1 MGLNIIKVIQF
12 EGPDHVLV
20 WKHPAEDFNTLSQL
34 IVHESQEAVL
44 LKDGRAADLFGP
56 GRYTLE
62 TENIPLLRQII
73 GIPLNG
79 KSPFH
84 CEVYFINK
92 AEILNVLWGTSQPL
106 LIQDPVYHIILPVRA
121 NGQFGLRVVDGRKLL
136 VKLVG
141 TTADMTK
148 TKAAELFKGMLM
160 TKVKNLI
167 ADLITEKQIS
177 FVDIHRYL
185 DEISERILEHMA
197 PMYAEYGME
206 VVNFFVNSISV
217 PENDPGYCRIRTALA
232 AAKEKEL
239 LAKGAK
245 AEMEIL
251 GYSYQEKRT
260 YDVLEKA
267 AQNEGGGAELV
278 GAGIGMGLGVHVGS
292 AVGNAMQDA
301 MQSISGMSGN
311 IAPDMARSGAPCAA
325 EKIAAE
331 GGASGAA
338 GNRAARADGIFCP
351 ACGTKLPDNAK
362 FCFECGVKIARSC
375 PDCGAQLQPGAKF
388 CLECGK
394 KLQ

>member
-34 IVHESQEAVL
+34 IVHESQEAIL
-44 LKDGRAADLFGP
+44 LQNGQAADLFGP

-62 TENIPLLRQII
+62 TENIPILRRII
-73 GIPLNG
+73 GIPLSG
-79 KSPFH
+79 RSPFH

-121 NGQFGLRVVDGRKLL
+121 NGQFGLRVTDGRKLL

-141 TTADMTK
+141 TTSDMTK
-148 TKAAELFKGMLM
+148 TKVAELFKGMLM

-167 ADLITEKQIS
+167 ADLIAEKQIS
-177 FVDIHRYL
+177 FVEIHSYL

-206 VVNFFVNSISV
+206 ITNFFVNSISV
-217 PENDPGYCRIRTALA
+217 PENDPGYCKIREALA
-232 AAKEKEL
+232 LAKEKEL

-245 AEMEIL
+245 TEMEIL
-251 GYSYQEKRT
+251 GYNYQEKRT

-267 AQNEGGGAELV
+267 AQNEGAGAELV

-292 AVGNAMQDA
+292 AVGNAMQGA
-301 MQSISGMSGN
+301 VSNIAPGMSGNVAPGAVRSTVSGMSGN
-311 IAPDMARSGAPCAA
+311 AP
-325 EKIAAE
+325 
-331 GGASGAA
+331 
-338 GNRAARADGIFCP
+338 GNSAVQEDGISCP
-351 ACGTKLPDNAK
+351 SCGTKLPGKAK
-362 FCFECGVKIARSC
+362 FCFECGAKILRNC

-388 CLECGK
+388 CFECGK
-394 KLQ
+394 KL

>member
-44 LKDGRAADLFGP
+44 LKNGQAADLFGP

-62 TENIPLLRQII
+62 TDNIPLLRRII
-73 GIPLNG
+73 GIPLSG
-79 KSPFH
+79 RSPFH

-92 AEILNVLWGTSQPL
+92 AEILDVLWGTSQPL

-121 NGQFGLRVVDGRKLL
+121 NGQFGLRVTDGRKLL

-141 TTADMTK
+141 TTSNMTK
-148 TKAAELFKGMLM
+148 AKVAELFKGMLM

-177 FVDIHRYL
+177 FVEIHSYL
-185 DEISERILEHMA
+185 DEISGRIREQMA
-197 PMYAEYGME
+197 SAYAEYGME
-206 VVNFFVNSISV
+206 ITNFFVNSISV
-217 PENDPGYCRIRTALA
+217 PEDDPGYHKICTALA

-251 GYSYQEKRT
+251 GYNYQEKRT
-260 YDVLEKA
+260 YDILDAA
-267 AQNEGGGAELV
+267 AQNEGAGAGLV
-278 GAGIGMGLGVHVGS
+278 GAGIGIGLGVPVGS
-292 AVGNAMQDA
+292 AVGSAMQGA
-301 MQSISGMSGN
+301 IQNVAPGAGGN
-311 IAPDMARSGAPCAA
+311 ITAGGTGNAA
-325 EKIAAE
+325 VRTD
-331 GGASGAA
+331 SV
-338 GNRAARADGIFCP
+338 FCP
-351 ACGTKLPDNAK
+351 SCGTKLPENAK
-362 FCFECGVKIARSC
+362 FCFECGRQILRNC

-388 CLECGK
+388 CFECGK
-394 KLQ
+394 KL

>member
-62 TENIPLLRQII
+62 TDNIPLLRRII
-73 GIPLNG
+73 GIPLSG
-79 KSPFH
+79 RSPFH

-311 IAPDMARSGAPCAA
+311 IAPDMARSGAPGAA

-338 GNRAARADGIFCP
+338 GNRAARIDGIFCP
-351 ACGTKLPDNAK
+351 ACGTKLPGNAK